1 MDLPSDRTLG
11 NRKTI
16 RALIKKFLA
25 ESCIQIECFIS
36 ETVHRRRQCHGA
48 ELAAIPLGLQRA
60 SPVSDGQFGRWQ
72 RSAGLDLG
80 Q

>member
-60 SPVSDGQFGRWQ
+60 SPVSGGQFGRWQ